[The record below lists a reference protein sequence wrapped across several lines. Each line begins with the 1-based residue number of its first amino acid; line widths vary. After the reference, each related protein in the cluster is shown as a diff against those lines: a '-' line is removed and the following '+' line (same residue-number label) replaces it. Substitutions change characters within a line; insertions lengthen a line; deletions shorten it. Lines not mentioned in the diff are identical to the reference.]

1 MHIPATL
8 PDVPSGKKGDGD
20 VLWLCHPEG
29 VRIEGTAAINRCDFD
44 LPEAHGCGVRDGDT
58 ADNLRGRDTQYR
70 RVQHIHGTCRAG
82 SLAQELH
89 GGPTGLEVV
98 PGQGEGDRRVP
109 IPGCW
114 RDAADHG
121 RVFFKK
127 KAAVAENLREIFRV
141 VLCILTALHKQ
152 NRAIRL

>member
-1 MHIPATL
+1 MWWGYATL
-8 PDVPSGKKGDGD
+8 KAFASRELPPSTVATLIFQRPMVAAYGMVTLPTICVGAILNIAGFSTFTEP
-20 VLWLCHPEG
+20 VAPVVWLRNFT
-29 VRIEGTAAINRCDFD
+29 V
-44 LPEAHGCGVRDGDT
+44 V
-58 ADNLRGRDTQYR
+58 
-70 RVQHIHGTCRAG
+70 
-82 SLAQELH
+82 
-89 GGPTGLEVV
+89 PTGLEVV

-141 VLCILTALHKQ
+141 VLCILNALHKQ